1 MRPKYPEYTSSD
13 SPGIELSM
21 KCDPLTPHVGHC
33 AILPD
38 LLLQIELI
46 GINKR
51 SSQLSALSGQQTS
64 IRVTAARRTSISATR
79 ASHSQEKC

>member
-21 KCDPLTPHVGHC
+21 KCDPLTPRVGHC

-51 SSQLSALSGQQTS
+51 SSQLSALS
-64 IRVTAARRTSISATR
+64 
-79 ASHSQEKC
+79 SQRPADINQSDGS